1 MKNLQEGDSATLRF
15 KRSAQ
20 IEVVESYD
28 DDTDKSETTTET
40 FGPGDEVEV
49 DVLSVIGDGERI
61 SVQFP
66 DGSCAYCINSEI
78 FEVVRVN

>member
-28 DDTDKSETTTET
+28 EAADKAETTTET
-40 FGPGDEVEV
+40 FSPGDEVEV

-61 SVQFP
+61 SIQFP
-66 DGSCAYCINSEI
+66 DGSCAYCVNSEV
-78 FEVVRVN
+78 FEVVRVD